1 MFQTYSYTFFAPHL
15 QETKEPLP
23 AQEVNTIW
31 ESCREDGVLL
41 GKGGLYG
48 SVCAKCS
55 SSYIHSLMTTLS
67 NDFFYLFVTRSSV
80 SRLIPLL
87 CQCGLMP

>member
-1 MFQTYSYTFFAPHL
+1 MYACMYVYYISVA

-23 AQEVNTIW
+23 VEKVNMIW

-48 SVCAKCS
+48 SVCL
-55 SSYIHSLMTTLS
+55 YM
-67 NDFFYLFVTRSSV
+67 
-80 SRLIPLL
+80 
-87 CQCGLMP
+87 